1 MTDSAPVRRV
11 VTGHG
16 ETGTAKVLT
25 DATESN
31 KRISKWGGISTL
43 IWCTDCTPA
52 DISVGENVE
61 DMGARMLGTPPPPNG
76 TRFTVN
82 EIPPGRSGPMH
93 RTETIDYVIVL
104 AGEPEMRMDDS
115 TVNLQAGR
123 GLGQ

>member
-16 ETGTAKVLT
+16 ANRTAKVLIE
-25 DATESN
+25 ATASN
-31 KRISKWGGISTL
+31 KRISKSGGISTL
-43 IWCTDCTPA
+43 IWCTDCPPA

-76 TRFTVN
+76 TRFTVS

-93 RTETIDYVIVL
+93 RTETIDNAIVL
-104 AGEPEMRMDDS
+104 PAEPERQMTDS
-115 TVNLQAGR
+115 TGKPK
-123 GLGQ
+123 